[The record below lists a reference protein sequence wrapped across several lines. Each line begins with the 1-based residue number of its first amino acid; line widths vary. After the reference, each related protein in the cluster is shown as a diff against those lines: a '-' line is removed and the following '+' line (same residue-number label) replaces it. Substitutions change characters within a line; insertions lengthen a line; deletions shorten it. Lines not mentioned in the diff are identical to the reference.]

1 MRDLFIVGAGGFGRE
16 AVWTVERINALSG
29 GMPQWRI
36 LGYAD
41 DDPKWKKG
49 DNFEGYPILG
59 SVEEASRDNPGASVF
74 LAIGSNTKREAVY
87 GRLRGHDFPVIID
100 PKAQISPTT
109 DFRHGGYIA
118 AGAVVQ
124 VGATLGKFVIVGA
137 NAVVSH
143 DAVIADFVNMGP
155 GTVIASGVKVGKGC
169 AFYAN
174 SATMPW
180 ITVGEGTKVT
190 CGAVVKADVPA
201 GTTV

>member
-16 AVWTVERINALSG
+16 AVWTVERINALG
-29 GMPQWRI
+29 GGVPQWRI
-36 LGYAD
+36 IGYAD

-59 SVEEASRDNPGASVF
+59 SVETASKDNPGASVF
-74 LAIGSNTKREAVY
+74 VAIGNNKKREDIY
-87 GRLRGHDFPVIID
+87 RRLRGHDFPVLID
-100 PKAQISPTT
+100 PKAQVSPTT
-109 DFRHGGYIA
+109 EFRHGSYIA

-143 DAVIADFVNMGP
+143 DAVVGDFVNMGP
-155 GTVIASGVKVGKGC
+155 GTVIASGVKVGNEVS
-169 AFYAN
+169 FFAN

-180 ITVGEGTKVT
+180 ITIGEGASVT
-190 CGAVVKADVPA
+190 CGAAAKADVPA
-201 GTTV
+201 GATI

>member
-59 SVEEASRDNPGASVF
+59 SV

-180 ITVGEGTKVT
+180 ITVGEGAKVT